1 MQWGNRNDW
10 FYRNVQQEN
19 LALSRCKES
28 FVVASCPWAELS
40 SWLSNGWWECGQ
52 VKNIVGWCT
61 VGAEG
66 VSAGCADCT
75 GVAGLQ
81 GAGGSMEKGD
91 GWQLR
96 ATRCHS
102 PTDCDQAFVTGMT
115 LKWNQSAWCVM
126 RFSLKHQD
134 FLWCMLNRTDEIGLL
149 WIIRAMHKASRCQV
163 FLHSILFLFEGK
175 KVIREHQAL
184 LPGFKV
190 ASIQPQ
196 GGSQQKTRCSH
207 KDLSGQI
214 WLLRIIQIHDGN
226 LSWCLGFKVF
236 VWMPPFFQKRW
247 REAFQ
252 CIC

>member
-1 MQWGNRNDW
+1 MGVWSGEEHSGLVCCGGREDECW
-10 FYRNVQQEN
+10 M
-19 LALSRCKES
+19 SRLY
-28 FVVASCPWAELS
+28 WH
-40 SWLSNGWWECGQ
+40 GWTAGSRTGCG
-52 VKNIVGWCT
+52 
-61 VGAEG
+61 EG
-66 VSAGCADCT
+66 R
-75 GVAGLQ
+75 Q
-81 GAGGSMEKGD
+81 

-96 ATRCHS
+96 ATRCHG
-102 PTDCDQAFVTGMT
+102 PTDCDQAFATGMT

-126 RFSLKHQD
+126 CFSLKHQD
-134 FLWCMLNRTDEIGLL
+134 FLWCTLNRTDEIGLL

-207 KDLSGQI
+207 KDLSGQV
-214 WLLRIIQIHDGN
+214 WLLCVTQIHEGN

-236 VWMPPFFQKRW
+236 VRMPPFFQKHR
-247 REAFQ
+247 RKEFK